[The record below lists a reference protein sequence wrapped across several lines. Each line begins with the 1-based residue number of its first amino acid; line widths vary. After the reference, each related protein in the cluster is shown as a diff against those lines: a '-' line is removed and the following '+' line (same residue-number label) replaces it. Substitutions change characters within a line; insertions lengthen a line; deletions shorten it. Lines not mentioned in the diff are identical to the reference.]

1 MSSSVSIDSNE
12 EGGMTYFQHGWQKC
26 KEQPMVPVGVAA
38 TTFALLGATA
48 SLRSGNRKQFQH
60 FLRLRVAAQGIT
72 VVAMVVGAY
81 MISNKAEETRKS
93 RERALNGQLP
103 PDAGARAEEPVVV
116 TAIKER
122 RPEDTDA
129 AYDHLYPTRQKTKVS
144 DFTRRLRAAE
154 EQHAAD
160 VEMSHTEQMARARED
175 SAAVAAAAER
185 MELAKK

>member
-1 MSSSVSIDSNE
+1 MTSPMPVDNNE
-12 EGGMTYFQHGWQKC
+12 ESGMTYLQHGWQKC
-26 KEQPMVPVGVAA
+26 KEQPMVPIGVAA

-60 FLRLRVAAQGIT
+60 YLRLRVAAQGVT
-72 VVAMVVGAY
+72 VVAMVIGAY
-81 MISNKAEETRKS
+81 MISNKAEEAKKN

-103 PDAGARAEEPVVV
+103 PDAGARAIEPAVV

-129 AYDHLYPTRQKTKVS
+129 AYDHLYPSRQKTKVS

-154 EQHAAD
+154 EQHEAD
-160 VEMSHTEQMARARED
+160 MDMSNTEAMARARED
-175 SAAVAAAAER
+175 SAAIAAAAAR
-185 MELAKK
+185 AKK